1 MRTIKGETYKERL
14 LLDFLRSPE
23 SIRSS
28 CSALMPFARQGQL
41 KHFTYHEH
49 AMAVTADFVIKLMLA
64 QYPTLDI
71 PYHSRMRHFNADGI
85 DRLGQLKQKVAGL
98 EQTKS
103 LIEVTMLSILL
114 DAGAGMQWRYMDHVS
129 NSILS
134 KSEGLAA
141 ASYNLFM
148 QGLFSSDPQN
158 AQQVD
163 AAGLQKLTQNILAA
177 GLQVTPKNPLV
188 GLDGRVRLLQ
198 QVGACIQQKP
208 EYFGKD
214 GDAVRLGN
222 IISIWLEQTKDGILS
237 IKVLFSTLLDAF
249 SDIWPGRYSLSKI
262 NLGDVWP
269 HNLNIS
275 TINPQGFIPLHKLT
289 QWLCYSLIEP
299 LESYG
304 LQITD
309 IDVLTGLP
317 EYRNGGLFVDLEVL
331 IPLEKNAFNILH
343 DLSSEFVVEWRAMT
357 VVLLDELAH
366 IIRAKLQLNAEQL
379 PLIKILQGGT
389 WLAGR
394 KIASEL
400 RSDGSPPFKLIS
412 DGTLF

>member
-1 MRTIKGETYKERL
+1 MKTIKGETYKERL

-28 CSALMPFARQGQL
+28 CSSLMPFARQGQL
-41 KHFTYHEH
+41 KHFIFNEH
-49 AMAVTADFVIKLMLA
+49 AMAVTADFVIKQMFE

-71 PYHSRMRHFNADGI
+71 PYHSRMRHFNTDGV
-85 DRLGQLKQKVAGL
+85 DRLAALKQKLEGL

-114 DAGAGMQWRYMDHVS
+114 DAGAGTLWRYMDHVS

-141 ASYNLFM
+141 ASYNIFM
-148 QGLFSSDPQN
+148 QGVFSSNPQN
-158 AQQVD
+158 PLQVD
-163 AAGLQKLTQNILAA
+163 ALGLQALTEEVLAA
-177 GLQVTPKNPLV
+177 GLQVTAQNPLV
-188 GLDGRVRLLQ
+188 GLEGRVKLLQ
-198 QVGACIQQKP
+198 QVGACLHQKTQ
-208 EYFGKD
+208 YFGVNHKE
-214 GDAVRLGN
+214 ARLGN
-222 IISIWLEQTKDGILS
+222 IISSWLLQAEDQTLS

-249 SDIWPGRYSLSKI
+249 SDIWPGRYLLSNV

-269 HNLNIS
+269 LALNAS
-275 TINPQGFIPLHKLT
+275 TFNPQGFIPLHKLT

-304 LQITD
+304 LKIFD

-331 IPLEKNAFNILH
+331 VPLEKNAFSVLH
-343 DLSSEFVVEWRAMT
+343 DLSSEFIVEWRAMT
-357 VVLLDELAH
+357 VALLDELAL
-366 IIRAKLQLNAEQL
+366 IIRSKLQLNAVQL

-394 KIASEL
+394 KIASDL
-400 RSDGSPPFKLIS
+400 RSDGSPPFKLVS